1 MCHLGIPRIAA
12 GSRRLRAPVRRV
24 PARSRAPLVA
34 LPLHYRYTVT
44 SASHAPVACIPAC
57 ARRMHPPHARPPRAR
72 YTPC

>member
-1 MCHLGIPRIAA
+1 MCHLVIPRIAA
-12 GSRRLRAPVRRV
+12 GSRRL
-24 PARSRAPLVA
+24 RAPLVA